1 MNDIPGW
8 RLSLTSALER
18 NRHLVYSRYFQL
30 ATVGLDGRPA
40 NRTVVF
46 RGFLPE
52 TNQLQM
58 ITDSRSQKV
67 HQIQNH
73 SWGEIC
79 WYFPETREQFRLLGQ
94 LKLISDSHPDLTLT
108 TARTTLWQFLSDA
121 AKQQFYWPDCRQPR
135 SESTA
140 FNPPQT
146 FSPHPPANFILLLLE
161 PQEVD
166 HLELQGE
173 PQNRTLYYYDS
184 EQGWLTKIVNP

>member
-1 MNDIPGW
+1 MNKIPGW
-8 RLSLTSALER
+8 RLSLVSALER
-18 NRHLVYSRYFQL
+18 NRHFVYSRYFQL
-30 ATVGLDGRPA
+30 ATVGLDSRPA

-46 RGFLPE
+46 RGFLPH

-67 HQIQNH
+67 NQISNH

-94 LKLISDSHPDLTLT
+94 LKLISDSHPDLILT
-108 TARTTLWQFLSDA
+108 TARTTIWQFLSNE

-140 FNPPQT
+140 FNPLTLIPLE
-146 FSPHPPANFILLLLE
+146 PPSNFILLLLE

-166 HLELQGE
+166 HLDLQGK
-173 PQNRTLYYYDS
+173 PQNRTLYSYNS
-184 EQGWLTKIVNP
+184 EQGWLTEIVNP

>member
-1 MNDIPGW
+1 MNDIPAW

-30 ATVGLDGRPA
+30 ATVGLNGRPA

-52 TNQLQM
+52 TNQLQI

-67 HQIQNH
+67 NQIQHH
-73 SWGEIC
+73 SSGEVC
-79 WYFPETREQFRLLGQ
+79 WYFPETREQFRLFGQ

-108 TARTTLWQFLSDA
+108 TARTTLWQFLSNA
-121 AKQQFYWPDCRQPR
+121 AKQQFYWPNCRQPR

-140 FNPPQT
+140 FNPLAIIPLE
-146 FSPHPPANFILLLLE
+146 PPSNFILLLLE

-166 HLELQGE
+166 HLNLQGE
-173 PQNRTLYYYDS
+173 PQNRTLYYYHS
-184 EQGWLTKIVNP
+184 EQGWLTEMVNP